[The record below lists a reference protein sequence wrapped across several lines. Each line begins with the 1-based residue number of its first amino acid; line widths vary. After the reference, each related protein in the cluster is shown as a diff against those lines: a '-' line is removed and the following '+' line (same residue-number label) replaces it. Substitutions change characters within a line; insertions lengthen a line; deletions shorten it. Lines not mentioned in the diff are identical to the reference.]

1 MQKNLK
7 KDWKICRQSSF
18 ATEPIAPSPY
28 IENNFY
34 EEYLERLI
42 EKVNKQYR
50 KKTISLL
57 RDAYDDYQYSI
68 EKNKSFSIKEQM
80 SNFLANENISLSDK
94 YNIIDLISK
103 NYINLT
109 EEILKNLIAFAIE
122 NEDMQLFQLIN
133 LYCNIPP
140 GKLILNNYLSQIK
153 NKEDI
158 KVKIFFSK
166 VENAKNIDDL
176 INTSL
181 AETNFNENS
190 INVFLKKLEEL
201 SIVETRSKND
211 EKDKYVNSFEEF
223 IKARLKKEK
232 KKDLLSFYNWQL
244 TEKNLKNQYSL
255 IPGMSAII
263 FEEFIEKDTTI
274 NWILQT
280 ENLLNTTIIEFFA
293 SEKVPLEKKIKFL
306 MLDNTKK
313 NIINCNEYYSRLDAA
328 LLELTSSE
336 EGQKIYLKIITDK
349 NAAKISSTILALVYG
364 FFNYTEQ
371 EGIKNNTGPILN
383 NFKTMNCAQKHFVL
397 NYGDKKFI
405 EFLETEKKTSRTKSR

>member
-18 ATEPIAPSPY
+18 AAETIAPSPY

-68 EKNKSFSIKEQM
+68 EKNKSFSIKEHM

-133 LYCNIPP
+133 LYCNIPS

-244 TEKNLKNQYSL
+244 TDKNLKNKYSL
-255 IPGMSAII
+255 LSIVTSHI
-263 FEEFIEKDTTI
+263 FENFIEKDTTI
-274 NWILQT
+274 NWILQAQT
-280 ENLLNTTIIEFFA
+280 LLDNNIIAFFA
-293 SEKVPLEKKIKFL
+293 SEKVPLKKKLDFL
-306 MLDNTKK
+306 KNIKK
-313 NIINCNEYYSRLDAA
+313 NILKDYESYVSFCHKKA
-328 LLELTSSE
+328 LHELSSSK
-336 EGQKIYLKIITDK
+336 EGQKRYLEIITK
-349 NAAKISSTILALVYG
+349 ESNETNNTILALVYA
-364 FFNYTEQ
+364 FFIIL
-371 EGIKNNTGPILN
+371 IK
-383 NFKTMNCAQKHFVL
+383 
-397 NYGDKKFI
+397 KK
-405 EFLETEKKTSRTKSR
+405 